1 MTYAL
6 IVTPH
11 PVTLQ
16 GQRKMSAMAAQFAQG
31 DTLAALLERQGVR
44 VGEQWAVA
52 IGGVLVPENRWH
64 LVRPKHGYLI
74 EARRVPQKDVL
85 RIVAI
90 AALSYFTFGAG
101 GLGSGGLFAAG
112 GAIGG
117 GSLAGG
123 TVLRGGDG
131 SEIHF

>member
-1 MTYAL
+1 MTHAL

-11 PVTLQ
+11 PLTLQ
-16 GQRKMSAMAAQFAQG
+16 GQRKLTQAAFEPGETLGELLRRQAVNPGAQWFV
-31 DTLAALLERQGVR
+31 EV
-44 VGEQWAVA
+44 
-52 IGGVLVPENRWH
+52 GGVPVPEEHWH

-101 GLGSGGLFAAG
+101 GLGSGGLFTAT

-117 GSLAGG
+117 GLLAGG
-123 TVLRGGDG
+123 TEFR
-131 SEIHF
+131 

>member
-1 MTYAL
+1 MTHAM

-11 PVTLQ
+11 PLTLQ
-16 GQRKMSAMAAQFAQG
+16 GQRKLTHAAFQPG
-31 DTLAALLERQGVR
+31 ETLAELLSRQSITPGT
-44 VGEQWAVA
+44 QWVVEV
-52 IGGVLVPENRWH
+52 GGVDVPEQHWH
-64 LVRPKHGYLI
+64 RVRPKHGHLI

-101 GLGSGGLFAAG
+101 GLGSGGLFTAT

-117 GSLAGG
+117 GLLAGG
-123 TVLRGGDG
+123 TDFR
-131 SEIHF
+131 